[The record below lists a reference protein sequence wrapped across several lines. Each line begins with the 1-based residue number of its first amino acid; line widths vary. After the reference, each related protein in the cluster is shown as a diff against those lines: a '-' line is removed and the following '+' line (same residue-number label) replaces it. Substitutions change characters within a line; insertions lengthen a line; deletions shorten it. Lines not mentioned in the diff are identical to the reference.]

1 MGKPSDDWDVP
12 GTARAAVFLDR
23 DGTINE
29 NVFNP
34 ASGKWEAPLVPD
46 DFRLVPDACSALRA
60 LQAADYALILISNQ
74 PNFAIGKAS
83 LDTMAAIHDRLVA
96 ALAEGGVRLTD
107 AFYCYHHPT
116 GHAPGFS
123 GPCVCRKPSPYYLNM
138 AQRRYGI
145 DMARSWMIGDR
156 PADVG
161 VGRAAGV
168 RTIFIASTGH
178 TPLTVVDPTPDL
190 HVASLRAATDAILTN
205 A

>member
-83 LDTMAAIHDRLVA
+83 LTRW
-96 ALAEGGVRLTD
+96 RRST
-107 AFYCYHHPT
+107 T
-116 GHAPGFS
+116 GWSRHWP
-123 GPCVCRKPSPYYLNM
+123 
-138 AQRRYGI
+138 
-145 DMARSWMIGDR
+145 
-156 PADVG
+156 
-161 VGRAAGV
+161 RAASG
-168 RTIFIASTGH
+168 
-178 TPLTVVDPTPDL
+178 
-190 HVASLRAATDAILTN
+190 
-205 A
+205 